1 MSRIT
6 IMINP
11 CRNCNKRHIGC
22 HSKCKE
28 YIDWK
33 AEWDK
38 RKELERKYKE
48 KENLAW
54 RYRK

>member
-1 MSRIT
+1 MIR
-6 IMINP
+6 INP
-11 CRNCNKRHIGC
+11 CGDCTKRHIGC

-28 YIDWK
+28 YISWR

-38 RKELERKYKE
+38 RKELERKQKE
-48 KENLAW
+48 KENLLW